1 MLKQISSVLW
11 PACQEPPE
19 QLESSTL
26 SRDTGSMDRRD
37 RRIHAP
43 VAGKPRSSPE
53 TGASGEAASA
63 WTLFA
68 TLGGLKLVLVLTI
81 VALYPTHEAV
91 LVQAVTSWPW
101 LVVPAIFLA
110 APALFWYRRLRARVR
125 RKHLLEAE
133 WRAD

>member
-1 MLKQISSVLW
+1 MSGLLW
-11 PACQEPPE
+11 PARREPPE
-19 QLESSTL
+19 PLESATL
-26 SRDTGSMDRRD
+26 SRDTGGMDRRD

-43 VAGKPRSSPE
+43 VAGAPRSSPD

-63 WTLFA
+63 WALFA
-68 TLGGLKLVLVLTI
+68 TLGGLKLVLVLAI

-91 LVQAVTSWPW
+91 LVQVVTSWPW

-110 APALFWYRRLRARVR
+110 APALFWYRRLRLRAR
-125 RKHLLEAE
+125 RKRLLEAE